1 MNLYIQLENGQPI
14 NHPIME
20 ENLKQ
25 AFPEMDL
32 NNLPETFARFERV
45 APTMLGV
52 YEISEGATYEWVN
65 GVVKDVH
72 HIRAMT
78 LEEKTAK
85 QDAAKDEWQQTGFA
99 SWIFNEETC
108 AFEPPSPYP
117 TDGKSYVWDEPTTSW
132 VELTNESPAARV
144 ENTINT

>member
-1 MNLYIQLENGQPI
+1 MNLYIQLQNGEPV
-14 NHPIME
+14 NHPILE
-20 ENLKQ
+20 DNLKQ
-25 AFPEMDL
+25 AFPGIDL

-45 APTMLGV
+45 VPTMLGV
-52 YEISEGATYEWVN
+52 YEISEGVTYEWVDDM
-65 GVVKDVH
+65 VKDVH
-72 HIRAMT
+72 HRRAMT
-78 LEEKTAK
+78 TEERTAK
-85 QDAAKDEWQQTGFA
+85 QDTVKADWQQTGFA

-108 AFEPPSPYP
+108 AFDPPSPYP